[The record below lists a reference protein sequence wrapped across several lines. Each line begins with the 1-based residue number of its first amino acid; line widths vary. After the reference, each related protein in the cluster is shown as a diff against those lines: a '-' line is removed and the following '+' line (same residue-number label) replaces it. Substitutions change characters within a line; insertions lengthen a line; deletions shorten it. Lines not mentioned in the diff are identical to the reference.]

1 MNRIKTTGALF
12 TIGIFAGSFMLFLIQ
27 PIVGKILLPLLGG
40 APAVWTTCML
50 FFQAALLA
58 GYLYADKS
66 IALLGCNRQSVLH
79 LMMMIGSWLL
89 LPVSI
94 DTAGLETAHASPANW
109 LLSRLTA
116 SIGLLFFLL
125 ASNAPLLQR
134 YYSQSGQPDAE
145 NPYFLYAA
153 SNAGSLLALLAFP
166 FILEPFMG
174 ADSIRRLW
182 SAGYILLTLILGAC
196 SFMIWKQAD
205 NKDFATFEFE
215 NRDPLRHPGV
225 CAPEG
230 KSEDLRDCMQ
240 DSRLRGNGGPLTP
253 STGQDR
259 LMNRKSG
266 AGIMVPGWSDNLR
279 WAFYGF
285 LPCSA
290 MLAATTHIT
299 ADIASA
305 PLLWLLPLAG
315 YLLSFILAFARS
327 PYWRQIRWQR
337 YLFPVTLLCL
347 LMYYYVLTERA
358 WLSIGTHLLFMLL
371 TGMFFHS
378 RLAAG
383 APPARF
389 LNRFYVWISAGGVAA
404 GLFNGILA
412 PLLFKTQ
419 FEYFLTML
427 AAALTVAFLSDR
439 QLNEGLTLRRETLV
453 SLAFGLV
460 FCLLTYYSRNGADE
474 LFSIDT
480 AKQLFF
486 SIFLIHLYYRMPF
499 TAGASLLLIFVMLQ
513 AAGTPSET
521 RVLHRERSFFGI
533 LKVSKLSTDGET
545 RDSDLKIAGVVDI
558 FHRLHHGNTLHGVER
573 RVKVRERFPLSYYSR
588 EGPIGALFRT
598 GLINRN
604 CKNIGVVGLGAGT
617 LAWYGRSWQSMDFF
631 EIDPAMIRIARNPD
645 FFSFLTDSQ
654 ATWRIIAGD
663 ARVKLHEIPDNSYDL
678 LIIDAYS
685 SGSVPMHLL
694 TLQAFEL
701 YRSKIRPDGLIVFH
715 VSNRYLKLE
724 PIIRRICDQLGMN
737 CLEAFYEPERDSI
750 RYDWYDQDQMAGSHW
765 VAASPRREKL
775 DLLKNTGL
783 WKPMPEYANYKLWTD
798 DYASLLQA
806 YNWR

>member
-1 MNRIKTTGALF
+1 MNKTKTTGVLF
-12 TIGIFAGSFMLFLIQ
+12 TVGIFAGSFMLFLIQ
-27 PIVGKILLPLLGG
+27 PMVGKILLPLLGG

-79 LMMMIGSWLL
+79 LMLMIGSWLL

-94 DTAGLETAHASPANW
+94 DTAGLETAHANPASW

-125 ASNAPLLQR
+125 AANAPLLQR
-134 YYSQSGQPDAE
+134 YYSQSGQPDAD

-174 ADSIRRLW
+174 SGDIRRLW
-182 SAGYILLTLILGAC
+182 SVGYILLTLILGAC
-196 SFMIWKQAD
+196 SFMIWKQTE
-205 NKDFATFEFE
+205 KDS
-215 NRDPLRHPGV
+215 P
-225 CAPEG
+225 
-230 KSEDLRDCMQ
+230 S
-240 DSRLRGNGGPLTP
+240 TP
-253 STGQDR
+253 STGQGR
-259 LMNRKSG
+259 LRNRGSV
-266 AGIMVPGWSDNLR
+266 ADITVPGWVDNLR

-290 MLAATTHIT
+290 MLAVTTHIT

-305 PLLWLLPLAG
+305 PLLWILPLAG

-327 PYWRQIRWQR
+327 SYWRQIRWQR

-358 WLSIGTHLLFMLL
+358 WLSIGMHLLFMLL
-371 TGMFFHS
+371 TGMFFHA
-378 RLAAG
+378 RLASS
-383 APPARF
+383 APAARF

-412 PLLFKTQ
+412 PILFKTQ

-427 AAALTVAFLSDR
+427 AAALTVAFLADGR
-439 QLNEGLTLRRETLV
+439 LRENLSLKRETLV
-453 SLAFGLV
+453 SMAFALV
-460 FCLLTYYSRNGADE
+460 FCLLTYYSRNGTDD

-486 SIFLIHLYYRMPF
+486 SIFLIHLYFRMPF
-499 TAGASLLLIFVMLQ
+499 TAGCSLLLIFVMLQ
-513 AAGTPSET
+513 ATGTPSET

-533 LKVSKLSTDGET
+533 LKVSRLATDGET

-631 EIDPAMIRIARNPD
+631 EIDPAMIRIARNPE

-654 ATWRIIAGD
+654 AAWRIIDGD
-663 ARVKLHEIPDNSYDL
+663 ARVKLHEIPDSSYDL

-737 CLEAFYEPERDSI
+737 CLEAFYEPEHDSI
-750 RYDWYDQDQMAGSHW
+750 RYDWYDQDQMASSHW

-798 DYASLLQA
+798 DYASLLQV

>member
-1 MNRIKTTGALF
+1 MNKTKTTGVLF
-12 TIGIFAGSFMLFLIQ
+12 TVGIFAGSFMLFLIQ
-27 PIVGKILLPLLGG
+27 PMVGKILLPLLGG

-79 LMMMIGSWLL
+79 LMLMIGSWLL

-94 DTAGLETAHASPANW
+94 DTAGLETAHASPASW

-125 ASNAPLLQR
+125 AANAPLLQR
-134 YYSQSGQPDAE
+134 YYSQSGQPDADK
-145 NPYFLYAA
+145 PYFLYAA

-174 ADSIRRLW
+174 AGDIRRLW

-196 SFMIWKQAD
+196 SFMIWKQ
-205 NKDFATFEFE
+205 TE
-215 NRDPLRHPGV
+215 NYEP
-225 CAPEG
+225 
-230 KSEDLRDCMQ
+230 S
-240 DSRLRGNGGPLTP
+240 TP
-253 STGQDR
+253 STGQGR
-259 LMNRKSG
+259 LRNQKSQAEAHKPEKLCGNASPSTGSG
-266 AGIMVPGWSDNLR
+266 AGIMAPGWGDNLR

-290 MLAATTHIT
+290 MLAVTTHIT

-305 PLLWLLPLAG
+305 PLLWILPLAG

-327 PYWRQIRWQR
+327 SYWRQVCWQR

-358 WLSIGTHLLFMLL
+358 WLSIGMHLLFMML
-371 TGMFFHS
+371 TGMFFHA
-378 RLAAG
+378 RLASN
-383 APPARF
+383 APSARF

-412 PLLFKTQ
+412 PMLFKTQ

-427 AAALTVAFLSDR
+427 AAALTVAFLADR
-439 QLNEGLTLRRETLV
+439 QLSEGLTLRRETLV
-453 SLAFGLV
+453 SMAFGLV
-460 FCLLTYYSRNGADE
+460 FCLLTYYSRNGADD

-486 SIFLIHLYYRMPF
+486 AIFLIHLYYRMPF
-499 TAGASLLLIFVMLQ
+499 TAGASLLLIFAMLQ
-513 AAGTPSET
+513 ATGTPSET

-533 LKVSKLSTDGET
+533 LKVSRLSTDGQT

-558 FHRLHHGNTLHGVER
+558 FHRLHHGHTLHGVER

-631 EIDPAMIRIARNPD
+631 EIDPAMIRIARNPE

-654 ATWRIIAGD
+654 AAWRIIAGD
-663 ARVKLHEIPDNSYDL
+663 ARVKLHEIPDSSYDL

-798 DYASLLQA
+798 DYASLLQV

>member
-1 MNRIKTTGALF
+1 MNKTKTTGVLF
-12 TIGIFAGSFMLFLIQ
+12 TVGIFAGSFMLFLIQ
-27 PIVGKILLPLLGG
+27 PMVGKILLPLLGG
-40 APAVWTTCML
+40 APAIWTTCML

-58 GYLYADKS
+58 GYLYADRS

-79 LMMMIGSWLL
+79 LMLMIGSWLL

-94 DTAGLETAHASPANW
+94 DTAGLETAHASPASW
-109 LLSRLTA
+109 LLSRLTT

-125 ASNAPLLQR
+125 AANAPLLQR
-134 YYSQSGQPDAE
+134 YYSQSGQPDAD
-145 NPYFLYAA
+145 NPYFLYSA

-166 FILEPFMG
+166 FMLEPFMG
-174 ADSIRRLW
+174 AGDIRRLW
-182 SAGYILLTLILGAC
+182 SVGYIFLTLILGAC
-196 SFMIWKQAD
+196 SFMIWKHVD
-205 NKDFATFEFE
+205 NY
-215 NRDPLRHPGV
+215 
-225 CAPEG
+225 
-230 KSEDLRDCMQ
+230 DL
-240 DSRLRGNGGPLTP
+240 DSRMRGNDKH
-253 STGQDR
+253 ST
-259 LMNRKSG
+259 SSETYV
-266 AGIMVPGWSDNLR
+266 IPGWVDNIR

-290 MLAATTHIT
+290 MLAVTTHIT

-305 PLLWLLPLAG
+305 PLLWILPLAG

-327 PYWRQIRWQR
+327 SYWRQIRWQR

-358 WLSIGTHLLFMLL
+358 WLSIGMHLLFMLL
-371 TGMFFHS
+371 TGMFFHA
-378 RLAAG
+378 RLAG
-383 APPARF
+383 SAPAARF

-412 PLLFKTQ
+412 PMLFKTQ

-427 AAALTVAFLSDR
+427 ATALTVAFLADR
-439 QLNEGLTLRRETLV
+439 HLNEVLTLKRETFV
-453 SLAFGLV
+453 SVTFALI
-460 FCLLTYYSRNGADE
+460 FCLLTYYSRNGADD

-486 SIFLIHLYYRMPF
+486 SIFLIHLYFRMPF
-499 TAGASLLLIFVMLQ
+499 TAGASLLFIFVILQ
-513 AAGTPSET
+513 TTGTPSET

-533 LKVSKLSTDGET
+533 LKVSRLSTDGET

-631 EIDPAMIRIARNPD
+631 EIDPAIIRIALNPD

-654 ATWRIIAGD
+654 AAWRIIAGD
-663 ARVKLHEIPDNSYDL
+663 ARVKLHDIPNGSYDL

-685 SGSVPMHLL
+685 SGSVPIHLL

-701 YRSKIRPDGLIVFH
+701 YRSKIAANGLVVFH
-715 VSNRYLKLE
+715 ISNRYLKLA
-724 PIIRRICDQLGMN
+724 PIVRRICEQTGLD

-750 RYDWYDQDQMAGSHW
+750 RYDWYDFDQLAASHW

-798 DYASLLQA
+798 DYASLLQV

>member
-1 MNRIKTTGALF
+1 MNRTKTTGVLF
-12 TIGIFAGSFMLFLIQ
+12 TVGIFAGSFMLFLIQ
-27 PIVGKILLPLLGG
+27 PMVGKILLPLLGG

-50 FFQAALLA
+50 FFQTALLA

-79 LMMMIGSWLL
+79 LMLMIGSWLL

-94 DTAGLETAHASPANW
+94 DTAGLETAHASPASW

-125 ASNAPLLQR
+125 AANAPLLQR
-134 YYSQSGQPDAE
+134 YYSQSGQPDADS
-145 NPYFLYAA
+145 PYFLYSA

-166 FILEPFMG
+166 FILEPLMG
-174 ADSIRRLW
+174 AGDIRRLW

-196 SFMIWKQAD
+196 SFMIWKQTE
-205 NKDFATFEFE
+205 KDSPSNSST
-215 NRDPLRHPGV
+215 G
-225 CAPEG
+225 
-230 KSEDLRDCMQ
+230 Q
-240 DSRLRGNGGPLTP
+240 SRLR
-253 STGQDR
+253 
-259 LMNRKSG
+259 NRNSETDV
-266 AGIMVPGWSDNLR
+266 MVPGWLDNLR

-290 MLAATTHIT
+290 MLAVTTHIT

-305 PLLWLLPLAG
+305 PLLWILPLAG

-327 PYWRQIRWQR
+327 PYWRQISWQR

-358 WLSIGTHLLFMLL
+358 WLSISTHLLFMLL
-371 TGMFFHS
+371 TGMFFHA
-378 RLAAG
+378 RLASN

-412 PLLFKTQ
+412 PMLFKTQ

-427 AAALTVAFLSDR
+427 AAALTIAFLADR
-439 QLNEGLTLRRETLV
+439 QLNEGLTLKREALV
-453 SLAFGLV
+453 SMAFGLV
-460 FCLLTYYSRNGADE
+460 FCLLTYYSRNGADD

-486 SIFLIHLYYRMPF
+486 SIFLIHLYYRMPY

-513 AAGTPSET
+513 ATGTPSET

-533 LKVSKLSTDGET
+533 LKVSRLATDGET

-631 EIDPAMIRIARNPD
+631 EIDPAIIRIARNPE

-654 ATWRIIAGD
+654 AAWRIIAGD
-663 ARVKLHEIPDNSYDL
+663 ARVKLHEIPDSSYDL

-701 YRSKIRPDGLIVFH
+701 YRSKIRPDGLVVFH

-750 RYDWYDQDQMAGSHW
+750 RYDWYDQDQMASSHW

-783 WKPMPEYANYKLWTD
+783 WKPMPKYTNYKLWTD
-798 DYASLLQA
+798 DYASLLQV
-806 YNWR
+806 YNWH

>member
-1 MNRIKTTGALF
+1 MNRTKTTGVLF
-12 TIGIFAGSFMLFLIQ
+12 TVGIFAGSFMLFLIQ
-27 PIVGKILLPLLGG
+27 PMVGKILLPLLGG

-79 LMMMIGSWLL
+79 LMLMIGSWLL

-94 DTAGLETAHASPANW
+94 DTAGLETAHASPASW

-125 ASNAPLLQR
+125 AANAPLLQR
-134 YYSQSGQPDAE
+134 YYSQSGQPDADK
-145 NPYFLYAA
+145 PYFLYAA

-174 ADSIRRLW
+174 AGDIRRLW

-196 SFMIWKQAD
+196 SFMIWKQ
-205 NKDFATFEFE
+205 TE
-215 NRDPLRHPGV
+215 NYEP
-225 CAPEG
+225 
-230 KSEDLRDCMQ
+230 S
-240 DSRLRGNGGPLTP
+240 TP
-253 STGQDR
+253 STGQGR
-259 LMNRKSG
+259 LRNQKSQAEAHKPEKLCGNASPSTGSG
-266 AGIMVPGWSDNLR
+266 AGIMAPGWGDNLR

-290 MLAATTHIT
+290 MLAVTTHIT

-305 PLLWLLPLAG
+305 PLLWILPLAG

-327 PYWRQIRWQR
+327 SYWRQVCWQR

-358 WLSIGTHLLFMLL
+358 WLSIGMHLLFMML
-371 TGMFFHS
+371 TGMFFHA
-378 RLAAG
+378 RLASN
-383 APPARF
+383 APSARF

-412 PLLFKTQ
+412 PMLFKTQ

-427 AAALTVAFLSDR
+427 AAALTVAFLADR
-439 QLNEGLTLRRETLV
+439 QLSEGLTLRRETLV
-453 SLAFGLV
+453 SMAFGLV
-460 FCLLTYYSRNGADE
+460 FCLLTYYSRNGADD

-486 SIFLIHLYYRMPF
+486 AIFLIHLYYRMPF
-499 TAGASLLLIFVMLQ
+499 TAGASLLLIFAMLQ
-513 AAGTPSET
+513 ATGTPSET

-533 LKVSKLSTDGET
+533 LKVSRLSTDGQT

-558 FHRLHHGNTLHGVER
+558 FHRLHHGHTLHGVER

-631 EIDPAMIRIARNPD
+631 EIDPAMIRIARNPE

-654 ATWRIIAGD
+654 AAWRIIAGD
-663 ARVKLHEIPDNSYDL
+663 ARVKLHEIPDSSYDL

-798 DYASLLQA
+798 DYASLLQV